1 MSRFMQLNI
10 LKLTL
15 KTLRSNLGRTT
26 LTLTGVVVGI
36 IAVILVSSA
45 GQGVKSFVL
54 GQIESF
60 GTDIIQVE
68 TRVPSSKKSSVDQGR
83 HTTNVQITTLKI
95 KDAEAIGRL
104 SNVEDYYAGT
114 IGQELVSYE
123 NTNKRILLMG
133 AGPHAP
139 GVDKNIAL
147 EEGRYYTDQED
158 ASLAQVVIIGSDVR
172 ESLFGKGEALGK
184 DVRINGQNYK
194 VIGVLKKRGTV
205 AFFNFD
211 ELIYL
216 PVRTLQK
223 KILGIDYV
231 QFISIKVKE
240 ERLLGATV
248 AEIEDVMRR
257 QHHVSNPDKDD
268 FTVDSVKEI
277 QETLQSV
284 FGTINIL
291 LLALT
296 SISLLVGGVGIM
308 NVMYVAVVE
317 RTFEIGLR
325 KALGAKSSDILGQF
339 LLEAMLITFAGGILG
354 IFLGVAFSFLL
365 SFLFSLLGFDL
376 VFSITGQAVILAC
389 GFSIGVGIIFG
400 YYPARQASRLSPM
413 EALRRE

>member
-1 MSRFMQLNI
+1 MNDYLVSI
-10 LKLTL
+10 KLTL
-15 KTLRSNLGRTT
+15 KTLRANLGRTM

-60 GTDIIQVE
+60 GTNIIQVE
-68 TRVPSSKKSSVDQGR
+68 TRVPSSKRSGVDQGR
-83 HTTNVQITTLKI
+83 HMTAIQITTLKT
-95 KDAEAIGRL
+95 KDAEAIGKL
-104 SNVEDYYAGT
+104 HNVEDYYTGVV
-114 IGQELVSYE
+114 GQELVSYE

-133 AGPHAP
+133 AGAHAP
-139 GVDKNIAL
+139 NVDKNVAL
-147 EEGRYYTDQED
+147 QEGRYYTDQED
-158 ASLAQVVIIGSDVR
+158 SNLAQVVIIGSDVR
-172 ESLFGKGEALGK
+172 ESLFGNGEALGK
-184 DVRINGQNYK
+184 DVKINGQNYK
-194 VIGVLKKRGTV
+194 VVGVLKKRGTV

-223 KILGIDYV
+223 KILGIDHV
-231 QFISIKVKE
+231 QFISIAVKDE
-240 ERLLGATV
+240 HLLDATV

-257 QHHVSNPDKDD
+257 QHNISNPDKDD

-277 QETLQSV
+277 QETLRSV
-284 FGTINIL
+284 FRTINIL

-308 NVMYVAVVE
+308 NVMYVAVAE

-325 KALGAKSSDILGQF
+325 KSLGATSPDILRQF
-339 LLEAMLITFAGGILG
+339 LMEAVIITFAGGILG
-354 IFLGVAFSFLL
+354 VLLGAALSFLL
-365 SFLFSLLGFDL
+365 SFIFSLLGFDL
-376 VFSITGQAVILAC
+376 TFSITGQAVALAC

-400 YYPARQASRLSPM
+400 YYPARQASKLSPM
-413 EALRRE
+413 EALRKE